1 MDKQDTKFVIVI
13 NENLPQG
20 IAANT
25 AAIIG
30 MSLGKKL
37 PEAVGRDVTD
47 QSGSLHPGI
56 VELPVPILKSS
67 AETIQEIRNIIQ
79 KVEYSS
85 LTAVDFTDLAQGC
98 RTYDEYIEKMALAS
112 DDSLK
117 YFGIGLCGPKKKIN
131 RLTGSLPLMR

>member
-67 AETIQEIRNIIQ
+67 AVTIQEIRNIIQ

>member
-13 NENLPQG
+13 NENLPLG

-37 PEAVGRDVTD
+37 PETVGKDVTD
-47 QSGSLHPGI
+47 QSGTLHTGI

-67 AETIQEIRNIIQ
+67 AETIQKIRIRT
-79 KVEYSS
+79 KEAEFSD
-85 LTAVDFTDLAQGC
+85 LTAVGFTDLAQGC

-112 DDSLK
+112 DGSLI

>member
-37 PEAVGRDVTD
+37 PEVVGKDVTD
-47 QSGSLHPGI
+47 QSGAMHPGI

-67 AETIQEIRNIIQ
+67 AETIQKIRIRTR
-79 KVEYSS
+79 EDEFSD

-98 RTYDEYIEKMALAS
+98 LTYEEYIEKMALAS

-131 RLTGSLPLMR
+131 HLTGSLPLMR